1 MKNVGWTLLIVIMLM
16 CQILILIMLMD
27 KKTREDRNAS
37 IVEQT
42 LLMNNQAAALNLETE
57 KLRNHYYQVLQHT
70 DMFPSADYGKEN
82 KK

>member
-16 CQILILIMLMD
+16 CQILTLIMLMD

-42 LLMNNQAAALNLETE
+42 LLMNNQAASLNLETE

-70 DMFPSADYGKEN
+70 DMFPSSGYSKEN
-82 KK
+82 KE

>member
-16 CQILILIMLMD
+16 CQILTLIMLMD

-42 LLMNNQAAALNLETE
+42 LLMNNQAASLNLETE

-70 DMFPSADYGKEN
+70 DMFPSAGYGKED
-82 KK
+82 